1 MTVILDPIYILNLVL
16 CTIIL
21 VLGFLGY
28 RRTGDKWPLYIGIAF
43 GIFGISHLLTILGL
57 RETLEA
63 FLIAI
68 RTIAYLIVV
77 FTLLRIAFKRQKS

>member
-16 CTIIL
+16 CTIII

-28 RRTGDKWPLYIGIAF
+28 RRTGDKSPLYIGIAF
-43 GIFGISHLLTILGL
+43 GIFGISHLLTVLGL

-77 FTLLRIAFKRQKS
+77 FTLLRIALKRQKS